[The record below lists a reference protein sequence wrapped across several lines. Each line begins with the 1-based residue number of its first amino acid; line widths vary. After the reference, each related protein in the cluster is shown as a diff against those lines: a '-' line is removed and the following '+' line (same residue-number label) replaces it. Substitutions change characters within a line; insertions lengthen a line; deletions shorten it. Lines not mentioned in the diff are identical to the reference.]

1 MAKAFNISTD
11 GKTTVNHINGWNSDI
26 ITTIHNN
33 VPAATKQMKE
43 VAQTFNKG
51 NEMETARAIWN
62 FLKKEIK
69 YVKDPDGY
77 QNIKLPGR
85 FVATGSG
92 DCKSYSLFTASIL
105 ENLNIPY
112 SFRYTSYGINP
123 TPQHVYIVTDSGII
137 IDGVW
142 NKFNSE
148 KAYTSK
154 KDYKMKIQTL
164 SGIGCNSCDD
174 ISSPFSRSLRSSVRS
189 TVRSK
194 RTKAMPRTAVQ
205 TARSFAQ
212 PGLTRTATSVA
223 NQSRRI
229 KPRTTNLQPMPLGSV
244 VMIGNT
250 MPVGN
255 IFKKGA
261 KAVKKGAQNLKKAA
275 VKVQDKAK
283 STGLVKAAAKVQTKA
298 KNTGIVRAAAKLQD
312 RVKKEGGKVIT
323 LAAPRRAYR
332 TLVSINFR
340 GFATQLNKN
349 RAKAGEIFE
358 KQGGKASELF
368 QSIDKGIKRKAI
380 FPSKE
385 SKIQSVNGIGE
396 VATATTVAAALAV
409 ATPIILAFT
418 EIVKSA
424 AAAKKSAQDLFT
436 PGAGAGDGSEAPGA
450 GADNNFS
457 PDPSAPNNNNSASG
471 ETTDPNNVAPS
482 SGSSM
487 LTPLLYIG
495 GAFLLAKA
503 TKII

>member
-1 MAKAFNISTD
+1 MAKPLNIPTD
-11 GKTTVNHINGWNSDI
+11 GKNTVNHINGWNSDI
-26 ITTIHNN
+26 ITVIHGN
-33 VPAATKQMKE
+33 VPAATKQMRE
-43 VAQTFNKG
+43 VAKTFNKG
-51 NEMETARAIWN
+51 NELATCRTIWN
-62 FLKKEIK
+62 FLKREIK

-105 ENLNIPY
+105 ENLGIPY
-112 SFRYTSYGINP
+112 SFRYTSYGLNP

-164 SGIGCNSCDD
+164 SGIGCNTCYN
-174 ISSPFSRSLRSSVRS
+174 
-189 TVRSK
+189 
-194 RTKAMPRTAVQ
+194 PR
-205 TARSFAQ
+205 
-212 PGLTRTATSVA
+212 
-223 NQSRRI
+223 
-229 KPRTTNLQPMPLGSV
+229 PLGSV

-261 KAVKKGAQNLKKAA
+261 KAVKKAA

-283 STGLVKAAAKVQTKA
+283 STGIVKAAAKAQTKA
-298 KNTGIVRAAAKLQD
+298 KNTGVVKAAAKLQTKAKNTGLVKAAAKLQD

-340 GFATQLNKN
+340 GWATQLNKN
-349 RAKAGEIFE
+349 RQRAGQIFE
-358 KQGGKASELF
+358 NQGGKASELF
-368 QSIDKGIKRKAI
+368 QSIDKGANRKAI

-385 SKIQSVNGIGE
+385 SKVTTVNGIGA
-396 VATATTVAAALAV
+396 VTATTIAATLAV
-409 ATPIILAFT
+409 ATPIVLAFSQ
-418 EIVKSA
+418 IIKSSSEAA
-424 AAAKKSAQDLFT
+424 AAAKDAFGKDKDNT
-436 PGAGAGDGSEAPGA
+436 PTDPQAGG
-450 GADNNFS
+450 NL
-457 PDPSAPNNNNSASG
+457 DPNSFLPNSNQSASG
-471 ETTDPNNVAPS
+471 ETTEPNNVAPS

-487 LTPLLYIG
+487 LTPLLIG
-495 GAFLLAKA
+495 GGLFLLAKA

>member
-1 MAKAFNISTD
+1 MANVLNIPTD

-26 ITTIHNN
+26 ITVIHSN
-33 VPAATKQMKE
+33 VPAATKQMRE

-51 NEMETARAIWN
+51 NEKETARAIWN
-62 FLKKEIK
+62 FLKREIK

-105 ENLNIPY
+105 ENLGIPY
-112 SFRYTSYGINP
+112 SFRYTSYGLNT

-164 SGIGCNSCDD
+164 SGIGCNSCED
-174 ISSPFSRSLRSSVRS
+174 ISSPFNRSLKS
-189 TVRSK
+189 TVMARRK
-194 RTKAMPRTAVQ
+194 KAAPRTV
-205 TARSFAQ
+205 TATA
-212 PGLTRTATSVA
+212 TRTLNTPGFTRQANSVA
-223 NQSRRI
+223 VSNRRV
-229 KPRTTNLQPMPLGSV
+229 KPRINTLQPMPLGSV

-283 STGLVKAAAKVQTKA
+283 STGIVKAAAKVQTKA
-298 KNTGIVRAAAKLQD
+298 KNTGLVKAAAKLQD

-340 GFATQLNKN
+340 GWATQLNKN
-349 RAKAGEIFE
+349 RQRAGQIFE
-358 KQGGKASELF
+358 NQGGKASELF

-380 FPSKE
+380 FPSAA

-396 VATATTVAAALAV
+396 PGLAATVTATLAV
-409 ATPIILAFT
+409 ATPIVLAFSQ
-418 EIVKSA
+418 IIKSA
-424 AAAKKSAQDLFT
+424 SEAKKAAQDAFGKDT
-436 PGAGAGDGSEAPGA
+436 
-450 GADNNFS
+450 DNNV
-457 PDPSAPNNNNSASG
+457 PTDPQAGGNLDPNSFLPNSNQSASG
-471 ETTDPNNVAPS
+471 ETTEPDNVAPS

-487 LTPLLYIG
+487 IKPLLIG
-495 GAFLLAKA
+495 VALYFGAKA
-503 TKII
+503 AKII

>member
-1 MAKAFNISTD
+1 MAKALNIPTD
-11 GKTTVNHINGWNSDI
+11 GKNTVNHINGWNSDI
-26 ITTIHNN
+26 ITVIHSN
-33 VPAATKQMKE
+33 VPAATKQMRE
-43 VAQTFNKG
+43 VAHTFNKG
-51 NEMETARAIWN
+51 NDLNTCKAIWD

-69 YVKDPDGY
+69 YVKDPEGY

-105 ENLNIPY
+105 ENLGIPY
-112 SFRYTSYGINP
+112 SFRYTSYGLNP

-164 SGIGCNSCDD
+164 SGIGCNTCYN
-174 ISSPFSRSLRSSVRS
+174 
-189 TVRSK
+189 
-194 RTKAMPRTAVQ
+194 PR
-205 TARSFAQ
+205 
-212 PGLTRTATSVA
+212 
-223 NQSRRI
+223 
-229 KPRTTNLQPMPLGSV
+229 PLGSV

-261 KAVKKGAQNLKKAA
+261 KAVKKAA
-275 VKVQDKAK
+275 VKVQDKAKSTGIVKAAAKAQTKAKNTGVVRAAAKLQTKAK
-283 STGLVKAAAKVQTKA
+283 STGLVKAAAKVQ
-298 KNTGIVRAAAKLQD
+298 N

-332 TLVSINFR
+332 TLVAINFR
-340 GFATQLNKN
+340 GWATQLNKN
-349 RAKAGEIFE
+349 RQRAGQIFE
-358 KQGGKASELF
+358 QQGGKASELF

-380 FPSKE
+380 FPSAA

-396 VATATTVAAALAV
+396 PSVAATITATLAV
-409 ATPIILAFT
+409 ATPIVLAFSQ
-418 EIVKSA
+418 IIKSA
-424 AAAKKSAQDLFT
+424 SEAKKAAQEAFGKQKETGTDQQ
-436 PGAGAGDGSEAPGA
+436 AGG
-450 GADNNFS
+450 NL
-457 PDPSAPNNNNSASG
+457 DPNSFLPNTNESASG
-471 ETTDPNNVAPS
+471 ETTEPNNVAPS

-487 LTPLLYIG
+487 LTPLLIG
-495 GAFLLAKA
+495 GGLLLLAKA

>member
-1 MAKAFNISTD
+1 MAKAFNIATD
-11 GKTTVNHINGWNSDI
+11 GKTTVNHIDGWNSDI
-26 ITTIHNN
+26 ITVIHSN
-33 VPAATKQMKE
+33 VPAATKQMKD
-43 VAQTFNKG
+43 VAQNFNKG
-51 NEMETARAIWN
+51 NEKETARAIWN
-62 FLKKEIK
+62 FLKREIK

-123 TPQHVYIVTDSGII
+123 TPQHVYIVTDSGIL
-137 IDGVW
+137 IDAVW

-164 SGIGCNSCDD
+164 SGIGCNDD
-174 ISSPFSRSLRSSVRS
+174 NICSPFATRLNRSVRS
-189 TVRSK
+189 NVRSR
-194 RTKAMPRTAVQ
+194 RTQASPKTV
-205 TARSFAQ
+205 
-212 PGLTRTATSVA
+212 TSVA
-223 NQSRRI
+223 ARRI
-229 KPRTTNLQPMPLGSV
+229 KPSFNNFQPQPLGSV

-255 IFKKGA
+255 ILKRGA
-261 KAVKKGAQNLKKAA
+261 KAVKKGAKAVQKKAA
-275 VKVQDKAK
+275 QVQTAAK
-283 STGLVKAAAKVQTKA
+283 KTGVVRAAAKVQTKA

-349 RAKAGEIFE
+349 RQRAGQIFE
-358 KQGGKASELF
+358 QQGGKASELF
-368 QSIDKGIKRKAI
+368 QSIDKGLKRKAI
-380 FPSKE
+380 FPSKD

-409 ATPIILAFT
+409 ATPVILAFT
-418 EIVKSA
+418 EIIKSA
-424 AAAKKSAQDLFT
+424 AEAKRSAQDLLA
-436 PGAGAGDGSEAPGA
+436 PGAGS

-457 PDPSAPNNNNSASG
+457 PDPNAPNNNDSASG

-487 LTPLLYIG
+487 LTPLLIIG
-495 GAFLLAKA
+495 GVFLLAKA
-503 TKII
+503 TKVI

>member
-1 MAKAFNISTD
+1 MAKAFNIATD
-11 GKTTVNHINGWNSDI
+11 GKTTVNHIDGWNSDI
-26 ITTIHNN
+26 ITVIHSN
-33 VPAATKQMKE
+33 VLAATKQMKD
-43 VAQTFNKG
+43 VSQTFNKG
-51 NEMETARAIWN
+51 NEKETARAIWN

-123 TPQHVYIVTDSGII
+123 TPQHVYIVTDSGIL
-137 IDGVW
+137 IDAVW

-164 SGIGCNSCDD
+164 SGIGCNDD
-174 ISSPFSRSLRSSVRS
+174 NICSPFNRSLKS
-189 TVRSK
+189 TVMARRK
-194 RTKAMPRTAVQ
+194 KAAPRTV
-205 TARSFAQ
+205 TATASKVNSLNT
-212 PGLTRTATSVA
+212 PGFTRTAKSVA
-223 NQSRRI
+223 LQNRRI
-229 KPRTTNLQPMPLGSV
+229 KPSFNNFQPQPLGSV

-261 KAVKKGAQNLKKAA
+261 KAVKKGAKAVQKKAA
-275 VKVQDKAK
+275 QVQTAAK
-283 STGLVKAAAKVQTKA
+283 KTGIVRAAAKVQTKA

-349 RAKAGEIFE
+349 RQRAGEIFE

-368 QSIDKGIKRKAI
+368 QSIDKGLKRKAI
-380 FPSKE
+380 FPSKD

-409 ATPIILAFT
+409 ATPVILAFT
-418 EIVKSA
+418 EIIKSA
-424 AAAKKSAQDLFT
+424 AAAKKSAQDLFA
-436 PGAGAGDGSEAPGA
+436 PGAGAGADLPGA

-457 PDPSAPNNNNSASG
+457 PDPSAPNNNDSASG

-482 SGSSM
+482 RGTSM
-487 LTPLLYIG
+487 LTPLLIIG

>member
-164 SGIGCNSCDD
+164 SGIGCNDD
-174 ISSPFSRSLRSSVRS
+174 NICSPFNRSLKS
-189 TVRSK
+189 TVMARRK
-194 RTKAMPRTAVQ
+194 KAAPRTV
-205 TARSFAQ
+205 TATASRVNSLNT
-212 PGLTRTATSVA
+212 PGFTRTAKSVA
-223 NQSRRI
+223 LQNRRI
-229 KPRTTNLQPMPLGSV
+229 KPSFNNFQPMPLGSV

-380 FPSKE
+380 FPSKD

-436 PGAGAGDGSEAPGA
+436 PGAGAGDGSDSPGA

-457 PDPSAPNNNNSASG
+457 PDPNSPNNNDSASG

-487 LTPLLYIG
+487 LTPLLIIG

-503 TKII
+503 TKVI

>member
-1 MAKAFNISTD
+1 MAKPLNIATD

-26 ITTIHNN
+26 ITVIHSN
-33 VPAATKQMKE
+33 VPAATKQMRE
-43 VAQTFNKG
+43 VAKTFNKG
-51 NEMETARAIWN
+51 NEMATARAIWN
-62 FLKKEIK
+62 FLKREIK

-105 ENLNIPY
+105 ENLGIPY
-112 SFRYTSYGINP
+112 SFRYTSYGLNP

-164 SGIGCNSCDD
+164 SGIGCNSCED
-174 ISSPFSRSLRSSVRS
+174 ISSPFNRSLKS
-189 TVRSK
+189 TVMARRK
-194 RTKAMPRTAVQ
+194 KAAPRTV
-205 TARSFAQ
+205 
-212 PGLTRTATSVA
+212 TATA
-223 NQSRRI
+223 TRRI
-229 KPRTTNLQPMPLGSV
+229 KPRFNNFQPQPLGSV

-255 IFKKGA
+255 ILKRGA
-261 KAVKKGAQNLKKAA
+261 KAVKKGAQNIKKAA

-283 STGLVKAAAKVQTKA
+283 STGIVKAAAKVQTKA
-298 KNTGIVRAAAKLQD
+298 KNTGLVRAAAKLQD

-340 GFATQLNKN
+340 GYATQLNKN
-349 RAKAGEIFE
+349 RQRAGQIFE
-358 KQGGKASELF
+358 QQGGKASELF
-368 QSIDKGIKRKAI
+368 QSIDKGLKRKAI
-380 FPSKE
+380 FPSKDA
-385 SKIQSVNGIGE
+385 KIQGIGE
-396 VATATTVAAALAV
+396 AATATTVAAALAV
-409 ATPIILAFT
+409 ATPVILAFT

-424 AAAKKSAQDLFT
+424 AEAKRSAQDLLA
-436 PGAGAGDGSEAPGA
+436 PGAGS

-457 PDPSAPNNNNSASG
+457 PDPNAPNNNDSASG

-487 LTPLLYIG
+487 LTPLLIV
-495 GAFLLAKA
+495 GALFLGAKA
-503 TKII
+503 AKII

>member
-1 MAKAFNISTD
+1 MAKPLNIATD

-26 ITTIHNN
+26 ITTIHSN

-51 NEMETARAIWN
+51 NEMATARAIWN
-62 FLKKEIK
+62 FLKREIK

-105 ENLNIPY
+105 ENLGIPY
-112 SFRYTSYGINP
+112 SFRYTSYGLNP

-174 ISSPFSRSLRSSVRS
+174 ISSPFNRSLKS
-189 TVRSK
+189 TVMARRK
-194 RTKAMPRTAVQ
+194 KAAPRTV
-205 TARSFAQ
+205 
-212 PGLTRTATSVA
+212 TATATRINPMNTPGFTRQAKSVA
-223 NQSRRI
+223 VSNRRV
-229 KPRTTNLQPMPLGSV
+229 KPRLNTFQPQPLGSV

-261 KAVKKGAQNLKKAA
+261 KAVKKGAQNIKKAA

-283 STGLVKAAAKVQTKA
+283 STGIVRAAAKVQTKA
-298 KNTGIVRAAAKLQD
+298 KNTGLVRAAAKLQD

-340 GFATQLNKN
+340 GYATQLNKN
-349 RAKAGEIFE
+349 RKRAGEIFE

-380 FPSKE
+380 FPSKDA
-385 SKIQSVNGIGE
+385 KIQGIGE
-396 VATATTVAAALAV
+396 AATATTVAAALAV
-409 ATPIILAFT
+409 ATPVILAFT

-424 AAAKKSAQDLFT
+424 AEAKRSAQDLLA
-436 PGAGAGDGSEAPGA
+436 PGAGS

-457 PDPSAPNNNNSASG
+457 PDPNAPNNNDSASG

-482 SGSSM
+482 SGTSM
-487 LTPLLYIG
+487 LTPLLIV
-495 GAFLLAKA
+495 GALFLGAKA
-503 TKII
+503 AKII

>member
-1 MAKAFNISTD
+1 MAKAFNIATD
-11 GKTTVNHINGWNSDI
+11 GKTTVNHIDGWNSDI
-26 ITTIHNN
+26 ITVIHSN
-33 VPAATKQMKE
+33 VPAATKQMKD
-43 VAQTFNKG
+43 VSQTFNKG
-51 NEMETARAIWN
+51 NEKQTARAIWN

-123 TPQHVYIVTDSGII
+123 TPQHVYIVTDSGIL
-137 IDGVW
+137 IDAVW

-164 SGIGCNSCDD
+164 SGIGCNDD
-174 ISSPFSRSLRSSVRS
+174 NICSPFATRFNRSVRS
-189 TVRSK
+189 R
-194 RTKAMPRTAVQ
+194 RTQASPRTV
-205 TARSFAQ
+205 
-212 PGLTRTATSVA
+212 TSVA
-223 NQSRRI
+223 ARRI
-229 KPRTTNLQPMPLGSV
+229 KPRFNNFQPQPLGSV

-255 IFKKGA
+255 ILKRGA
-261 KAVKKGAQNLKKAA
+261 KAVKKGAKAVQKKAA
-275 VKVQDKAK
+275 QVQTAAK
-283 STGLVKAAAKVQTKA
+283 KTGIVRAAAKVQTKA
-298 KNTGIVRAAAKLQD
+298 KNTGIVRTAAKLQD

-349 RAKAGEIFE
+349 RQRAGEIFE
-358 KQGGKASELF
+358 QQGGKASELF
-368 QSIDKGIKRKAI
+368 QSIDKGLKRKAI
-380 FPSKE
+380 FPSKD
-385 SKIQSVNGIGE
+385 SKIQTVNGIGE

-409 ATPIILAFT
+409 ATPVILAFT

-424 AAAKKSAQDLFT
+424 AEAKRSAQDLLA
-436 PGAGAGDGSEAPGA
+436 PGAGA

-457 PDPSAPNNNNSASG
+457 PNTSAPNNNDSASG

-487 LTPLLYIG
+487 IKPLLIIG
-495 GAFLLAKA
+495 ALFLGAKVAKV
-503 TKII
+503 I

>member
-1 MAKAFNISTD
+1 MAKPLNIATD

-26 ITTIHNN
+26 ITTIHSN

-43 VAQTFNKG
+43 VAQTFNKV
-51 NEMETARAIWN
+51 NEKETARAIWN
-62 FLKKEIK
+62 FLKREIK

-105 ENLNIPY
+105 ENLGIPY
-112 SFRYTSYGINP
+112 SFRYTSYGLNP

-164 SGIGCNSCDD
+164 SGIGCNTCYN
-174 ISSPFSRSLRSSVRS
+174 
-189 TVRSK
+189 
-194 RTKAMPRTAVQ
+194 PR
-205 TARSFAQ
+205 
-212 PGLTRTATSVA
+212 
-223 NQSRRI
+223 
-229 KPRTTNLQPMPLGSV
+229 PLGSV

-261 KAVKKGAQNLKKAA
+261 KAA

-283 STGLVKAAAKVQTKA
+283 STGIVKAAAKAQTKA
-298 KNTGIVRAAAKLQD
+298 KNTGVVKAAAKLQTKAKNTGLVKAAAKLQD

-340 GFATQLNKN
+340 GWATQLNKN
-349 RAKAGEIFE
+349 RQRAGQIFE
-358 KQGGKASELF
+358 NQGGKASELF
-368 QSIDKGIKRKAI
+368 QSIDKGANRKAI

-385 SKIQSVNGIGE
+385 SKVTTVNGIGA
-396 VATATTVAAALAV
+396 VTATTIAATLAV
-409 ATPIILAFT
+409 ATPIVLAFSQ
-418 EIVKSA
+418 IIKSSSEAA
-424 AAAKKSAQDLFT
+424 AAAKDAFGKDK
-436 PGAGAGDGSEAPGA
+436 
-450 GADNNFS
+450 DNN
-457 PDPSAPNNNNSASG
+457 PTDQQAGGNLDPNSFLPNSNQSASG
-471 ETTDPNNVAPS
+471 ETTEPDNVAPS

-487 LTPLLYIG
+487 IKPLLIG
-495 GAFLLAKA
+495 VALYFGAKA
-503 TKII
+503 AKII

>member
-1 MAKAFNISTD
+1 MAKPLNIATD
-11 GKTTVNHINGWNSDI
+11 GKTTVNYINGWNSDI
-26 ITTIHNN
+26 ITVIHSN
-33 VPAATKQMKE
+33 VPAATKQMRE

-51 NEMETARAIWN
+51 NEKETARAIWN
-62 FLKKEIK
+62 FLKREIK

-105 ENLNIPY
+105 ENLGIPY
-112 SFRYTSYGINP
+112 SFRYTSYGLNP

-164 SGIGCNSCDD
+164 SGIGCNSCED
-174 ISSPFSRSLRSSVRS
+174 ISSPFNRSLKS
-189 TVRSK
+189 TVMARRK
-194 RTKAMPRTAVQ
+194 KAAPRTV
-205 TARSFAQ
+205 TATA
-212 PGLTRTATSVA
+212 TRTLNTPGFTRQAKNVA
-223 NQSRRI
+223 VSNRRV
-229 KPRTTNLQPMPLGSV
+229 KPRINTLQPMPLGSV

-298 KNTGIVRAAAKLQD
+298 KNTGLVKAAAKLQD
-312 RVKKEGGKVIT
+312 RVKKEGGKVLT

-340 GFATQLNKN
+340 GWATQLNKN
-349 RAKAGEIFE
+349 RQRAGQIFE
-358 KQGGKASELF
+358 NQGGKASEIF
-368 QSIDKGIKRKAI
+368 QSIDKGANRKAI

-385 SKIQSVNGIGE
+385 SKVTTVNGIGA
-396 VATATTVAAALAV
+396 VTATTIAATLAV
-409 ATPIILAFT
+409 ATPIVLAFSQ
-418 EIVKSA
+418 IIKSSSEAA
-424 AAAKKSAQDLFT
+424 AAAKDAFGKDKDNT
-436 PGAGAGDGSEAPGA
+436 PTDPQAP
-450 GADNNFS
+450 DNNFS
-457 PDPSAPNNNNSASG
+457 PDPNAPNNNNSASG
-471 ETTDPNNVAPS
+471 ETTDPNNLSPSS

-487 LTPLLYIG
+487 LTPLLIV
-495 GAFLLAKA
+495 GALFLGAKA
-503 TKII
+503 AKII

>member
-164 SGIGCNSCDD
+164 SGIGCNDENIC
-174 ISSPFSRSLRSSVRS
+174 SPFNRSLKS
-189 TVRSK
+189 TVMARRK
-194 RTKAMPRTAVQ
+194 KAAPRTV
-205 TARSFAQ
+205 TATASRVNSLNT
-212 PGLTRTATSVA
+212 PGFTRTAKSVA
-223 NQSRRI
+223 LQNRRI
-229 KPRTTNLQPMPLGSV
+229 KPSFNNFQPQPLGSV

-255 IFKKGA
+255 ILKKGA
-261 KAVKKGAQNLKKAA
+261 KAVKKGAKSVQKKAA
-275 VKVQDKAK
+275 QVQ
-283 STGLVKAAAKVQTKA
+283 TAAKK
-298 KNTGIVRAAAKLQD
+298 TGIVRAAAKLQD

-349 RAKAGEIFE
+349 RQRAGEIFE

-380 FPSKE
+380 FPSKD

-396 VATATTVAAALAV
+396 VATATTVAAALAA
-409 ATPIILAFT
+409 ATPVILAFT
-418 EIVKSA
+418 EIIKSA
-424 AAAKKSAQDLFT
+424 ATAKKSAQDLLA
-436 PGAGAGDGSEAPGA
+436 PGAGARADSPGA

-457 PDPSAPNNNNSASG
+457 PDPNAPNNNDLASG

-487 LTPLLYIG
+487 LTPLLIIG
-495 GAFLLAKA
+495 GVFLLAKA
-503 TKII
+503 TKVI

>member
-1 MAKAFNISTD
+1 MAKPLNIATD

-26 ITTIHNN
+26 ITVIHSN
-33 VPAATKQMKE
+33 VPAATKQMRE

-51 NEMETARAIWN
+51 NEMATARAIWN
-62 FLKKEIK
+62 FLKREIK

-105 ENLNIPY
+105 ENLGIPY
-112 SFRYTSYGINP
+112 SFRYTSYGLNT

-148 KAYTSK
+148 KAFTSK

-164 SGIGCNSCDD
+164 SGIGCNDD
-174 ISSPFSRSLRSSVRS
+174 NICSPFNRSLKS
-189 TVRSK
+189 TVRAR
-194 RTKAMPRTAVQ
+194 RTKAAPRTV
-205 TARSFAQ
+205 
-212 PGLTRTATSVA
+212 TATA
-223 NQSRRI
+223 TRRI
-229 KPRTTNLQPMPLGSV
+229 KPRFNNFQPQPLGSV

-255 IFKKGA
+255 ILKRGA
-261 KAVKKGAQNLKKAA
+261 KAVKKGAQNIKKAA

-283 STGLVKAAAKVQTKA
+283 STGIVKAAAKVQTKA
-298 KNTGIVRAAAKLQD
+298 KNTGLVRAAAKLQD

-340 GFATQLNKN
+340 GYATQLNKN
-349 RAKAGEIFE
+349 RQKAGEIFE

-368 QSIDKGIKRKAI
+368 QSIDKGLKRKAI
-380 FPSKE
+380 FPSKDA
-385 SKIQSVNGIGE
+385 KIQGIGE
-396 VATATTVAAALAV
+396 AATATTVAAALAV
-409 ATPIILAFT
+409 ATPVILAFT

-424 AAAKKSAQDLFT
+424 AEAKRSAQDLFA
-436 PGAGAGDGSEAPGA
+436 PGAGS

-457 PDPSAPNNNNSASG
+457 PDPNAPNNNDSASG

-487 LTPLLYIG
+487 LTPLLIV
-495 GAFLLAKA
+495 GALLLGAKA
-503 TKII
+503 AKII